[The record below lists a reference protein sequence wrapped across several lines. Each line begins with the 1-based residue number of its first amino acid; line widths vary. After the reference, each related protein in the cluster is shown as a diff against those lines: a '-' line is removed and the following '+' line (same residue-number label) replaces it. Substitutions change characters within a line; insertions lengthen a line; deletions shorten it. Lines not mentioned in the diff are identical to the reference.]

1 MATRTE
7 ERQNLLEQY
16 LRRCVQDNVFSL
28 ADLLSFDTFDK
39 LLSAASGDLRVV
51 LARMGRQTGRS
62 ALRGLGAALMSM
74 GGGPPAEEKK
84 R

>member
-1 MATRTE
+1 MATRNE
-7 ERQNLLEQY
+7 ERQALLEQY

-39 LLSAASGDLRVV
+39 LLSAASGDLRTV

-62 ALRGLGAALMSM
+62 ALRGLGATLMAM
-74 GGGPPAEEKK
+74 GGGPPDDRK